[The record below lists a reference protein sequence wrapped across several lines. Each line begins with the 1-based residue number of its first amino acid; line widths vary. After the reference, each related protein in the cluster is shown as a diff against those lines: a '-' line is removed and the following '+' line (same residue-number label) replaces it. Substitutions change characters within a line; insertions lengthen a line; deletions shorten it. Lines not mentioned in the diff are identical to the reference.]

1 MSQTTMSVEAAALLL
16 LETAKEHDLADFP
29 RLAEEMLEDASPGEI
44 EAIGQLIPPVLRELL
59 PKRTLH

>member
-1 MSQTTMSVEAAALLL
+1 MRKTTMSVEEAAQLLVD
-16 LETAKEHDLADFP
+16 TAKEHDLAEFP
-29 RLAEEMLEDASPGEI
+29 ALAEDMLEYASPGEI